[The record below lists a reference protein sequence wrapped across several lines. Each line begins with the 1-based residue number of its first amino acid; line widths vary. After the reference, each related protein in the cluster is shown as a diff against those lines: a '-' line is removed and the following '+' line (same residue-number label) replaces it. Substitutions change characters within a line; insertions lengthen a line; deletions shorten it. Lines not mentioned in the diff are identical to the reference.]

1 MLISLFFLIIIIILN
16 SVDLIG
22 GDVYRVDVVE
32 IVDGRRII
40 GGKPTVKAATKPDA

>member
-1 MLISLFFLIIIIILN
+1 MLISLFLLIIIIILN
-16 SVDLIG
+16 SVDLVG
-22 GDVYRVDVVE
+22 GDVYRVDVVK